1 MIMHADSSRVS
12 LIMFI
17 KCQQFHCFLKVT
29 LPFSYFKLN
38 HTNIQNLER
47 EGILAIRQ
55 ILLWVSIVMR
65 INAKLL
71 NIACKIICSL
81 LHVTLFSLF
90 SFAPTLPSSPAGPR
104 WSLCQLSHSL
114 PTIRTKPFHCCAATA
129 SRLLLLLSR
138 FSRVRLCA
146 TP

>member
-47 EGILAIRQ
+47 EGILAISQ
-55 ILLWVSIVMR
+55 VLLWVSIVMR
-65 INAKLL
+65 
-71 NIACKIICSL
+71 
-81 LHVTLFSLF
+81 
-90 SFAPTLPSSPAGPR
+90 G
-104 WSLCQLSHSL
+104 
-114 PTIRTKPFHCCAATA
+114 
-129 SRLLLLLSR
+129 
-138 FSRVRLCA
+138 
-146 TP
+146 